1 MFLLFCVGSSALH
14 FGIVTSASD
23 FLRVRT
29 TMLRRLLRGAAWTS
43 GGAAVTAAA
52 SAGYLHYQYGP
63 DMLPRM
69 VRLYADAIPATYDY
83 KTLQF
88 AKKHAPWAVGKLT
101 SATDYEEL
109 HEKWAPRMLAA
120 TFELRGFFLKGAQ
133 LAASNYGGAIPR
145 TWQKAFEPVLD
156 KQPHMP
162 WAEAREVLAA
172 QLRRPIGDV
181 FESVEE
187 EPFAAASIGQVHR
200 AVLRPDAPGAS
211 DVPGRRVV
219 IKLMYPDVEGRFRG
233 DVALTRAFYAA
244 VMPEQVTV
252 LDEIERQ
259 FANEFD
265 YTHEAAQ
272 MERVRVSLLA
282 SGIFPDV
289 IVPAPVL
296 PLCSKGMLVMEE
308 IVGGV
313 KLTTALED
321 DLAALA
327 ASQGRSVAEVIA
339 GEERANAEA
348 LAHGVL
354 RSGPDAQAMSR
365 AIAAIRARNFLARAV
380 GAAPLHVPLN
390 HAWLVDELL
399 RVHGH
404 QVLVDGAFNGDP
416 HPGNL
421 LVIRDADGAFKKL
434 ALVDFGQLKVWT
446 EAQRLAMA
454 RATVALARADPANPS
469 HRSVVA
475 SLSKDMGM
483 LTERGDVDVLFD
495 LSVLSF
501 DRDDA
506 LFTKGVE
513 PQTLLQELSA
523 RDRIITFPQDFI
535 LASRAS
541 FMLRGLGHMLN
552 QHRSVA
558 RAWAPQAEA
567 ALRGTG
573 IDPDSVLP
581 SVPQAVP
588 ANNLSS
594 TSLAA
599 AAASAAL
606 GSPAPASTIA
616 ADPSPPPTATD
627 AKAGKR

>member
-1 MFLLFCVGSSALH
+1 
-14 FGIVTSASD
+14 
-23 FLRVRT
+23 
-29 TMLRRLLRGAAWTS
+29 MLR
-43 GGAAVTAAA
+43 
-52 SAGYLHYQYGP
+52 
-63 DMLPRM
+63 
-69 VRLYADAIPATYDY
+69 LYTDAIPATFEY
-83 KTLQF
+83 KSLQF
-88 AKKHAPWAVGKLT
+88 AKKHAPWAVGMLT
-101 SATDYEEL
+101 SASDYDEL
-109 HEKWAPRMLAA
+109 HVKWAPRILAA

-162 WAEAREVLAA
+162 WAQARDVLAA
-172 QLRRPIGDV
+172 QLGRPIADV

-200 AVLRPDAPGAS
+200 AVLRSDAPGAG
-211 DVPGRRVV
+211 DMAGRRVV

-244 VMPEQVTV
+244 VMPEQVSL

-272 MERVRVSLLA
+272 MARVRSSLAA
-282 SGIFPDV
+282 SGKFPDV

-296 PLCSKGMLVMEE
+296 PLCSKGALVMEE
-308 IVGGV
+308 IVGGI

-321 DLAALA
+321 DIAAFA
-327 ASQGRSVAEVIA
+327 VSQGRSVADVIA
-339 GEERANAEA
+339 SEEAANADA

-354 RSGPDAQAMSR
+354 RSGPHAASMGRS
-365 AIAAIRARNFLARAV
+365 IAAIKARNFLARAV

-421 LVIRDADGAFKKL
+421 LVIREPDGSFKKL
-434 ALVDFGQLKVWT
+434 ALVDFGQLKVWDD
-446 EAQRLAMA
+446 AQRTLMA
-454 RATVALARADPANPS
+454 RAIVALARADPANPE
-469 HRSVVA
+469 HRAVVA
-475 SLSKDMGM
+475 DIGKEMGL
-483 LTERGDVDVLFD
+483 LTERSDMDVLFD
-495 LSVLSF
+495 LSVMSF

-513 PQTLLQELSA
+513 PQTLLQQLSA
-523 RDRIITFPQDFI
+523 RDRIITFPQDYI
-535 LASRAS
+535 LAARAS

-558 RAWAPQAEA
+558 KAWAPQAEA
-567 ALRGTG
+567 TLRAAG

-581 SVPQAVP
+581 PLPVPTGAC
-588 ANNLSS
+588 AGS
-594 TSLAA
+594 TTA
-599 AAASAAL
+599 AAL
-606 GSPAPASTIA
+606 GSPAPPSTIA
-616 ADPSPPPTATD
+616 AEPPAGLHAA
-627 AKAGKR
+627 AKAAAAK